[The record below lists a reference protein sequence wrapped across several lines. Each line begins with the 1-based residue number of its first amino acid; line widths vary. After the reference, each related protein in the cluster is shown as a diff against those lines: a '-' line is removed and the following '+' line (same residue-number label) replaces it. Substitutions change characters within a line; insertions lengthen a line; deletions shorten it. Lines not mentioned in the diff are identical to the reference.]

1 MIFRCKW
8 ILQFKRLLNAVLTFS
23 FLALATTNAYA
34 EKGLFWKVESPSGKT
49 SYLFGTMH
57 TDDNRVTNFSPA
69 VDKALQSV
77 DAFMMETLAPNNPN
91 VFKMP
96 DGDLKNM
103 LSEAEL
109 DKVYELAEF
118 HVMHRDVATHM
129 KPWLLAVVFD
139 SPKPL
144 TPFAQDNLLMTKSE
158 DFGKEVIGIED
169 TKEHF
174 GVMDSFS
181 RDEQLTMLR
190 AVLKRSPEQK
200 ERDFESLMVAYL
212 AEDSNKVAALDEKIT
227 GGMLPPALWAKMRSK
242 LLDERNVV
250 MAQRVTE
257 EANNRS
263 VFIAVGA
270 SHLASKGGLMARL
283 KEAGFKISPIK

>member
-8 ILQFKRLLNAVLTFS
+8 ILQFKRLLSAVLTFS

-270 SHLASKGGLMARL
+270 SHLAGKGGLIARL
-283 KEAGFKISPIK
+283 KEAGFKLSPIK

>member
-1 MIFRCKW
+1 MT
-8 ILQFKRLLNAVLTFS
+8 LQYKRLFS
-23 FLALATTNAYA
+23 AILMLGFLALTTTNAYA
-34 EKGLFWKVESPSGKT
+34 EQGLFWKVESPAGKT
-49 SYLFGTMH
+49 NYLFGTMH

-69 VDKALQSV
+69 VENALQSV
-77 DAFMMETLAPNNPN
+77 DEFMMETIAPNDPS
-91 VFKMP
+91 VFMMQ
-96 DGDLKNM
+96 DGDLKSM
-103 LSEAEL
+103 LTEAEL
-109 DKVYELAEF
+109 DKVYDLAEF
-118 HVMHRDVATHM
+118 HVMHRNAATHM

-158 DFGKEVIGIED
+158 DFGKEVVGIES

-200 ERDFESLMVAYL
+200 ERDFESLIAAYL
-212 AEDSNKVAALDEKIT
+212 AGDSNKVAALDEKIT
-227 GGMLPPALWAKMRSK
+227 GGMLPPALWAKMRAK

-250 MAQRVTE
+250 MAQRIAE
-257 EANNRS
+257 EANNKS
-263 VFIAVGA
+263 VFVAVGA
-270 SHLASKGGLMARL
+270 SHLAGKGGLITRL
-283 KEAGFKISPIK
+283 KEAGYKLSPIN

>member
-1 MIFRCKW
+1 M
-8 ILQFKRLLNAVLTFS
+8 ILQCKRLFSAVLTFG

-34 EKGLFWKVESPSGKT
+34 EQGLFWKVESPAGKT
-49 SYLFGTMH
+49 NYLFGTMH

-69 VDKALQSV
+69 VENALQSV
-77 DAFMMETLAPNNPN
+77 DAFMMETLAPNEPS
-91 VFKMP
+91 VFMMQ

-103 LSEAEL
+103 LTEAEL
-109 DKVYELAEF
+109 DKVYALAEF
-118 HVMHRDVATHM
+118 HVMHRDAVTHM

-158 DFGKEVIGIED
+158 DFGKEVIGIES

-174 GVMDSFS
+174 GAMDSFS

-190 AVLKRSPEQK
+190 AVLKRSSEQK
-200 ERDFESLMVAYL
+200 ERDFESLIAAYL
-212 AEDSNKVAALDEKIT
+212 AGDSNKVAALDEKIT
-227 GGMLPPALWAKMRSK
+227 GGMLPHALWEKMRSK

-250 MAQRVTE
+250 MAQRIME
-257 EANNRS
+257 EANNKS
-263 VFIAVGA
+263 VFVAVGA
-270 SHLASKGGLMARL
+270 SHLAGKGGLIARL
-283 KEAGFKISPIK
+283 KNEGYNLSPIN

>member
-270 SHLASKGGLMARL
+270 SHLASKGGLIARL

>member
-1 MIFRCKW
+1 M
-8 ILQFKRLLNAVLTFS
+8 ILQFKRLLSAFLTFG
-23 FLALATTNAYA
+23 FLALATTNACA
-34 EKGLFWKVESPSGKT
+34 EQGLFWKVESPTGKT
-49 SYLFGTMH
+49 NYLFGTMH

-69 VDKALQSV
+69 VENALASV
-77 DAFMMETLAPNNPN
+77 DEFMMETLAPNDRS
-91 VFKMP
+91 VFMMP

-103 LSEAEL
+103 LTESEL
-109 DKVYELAEF
+109 DKVYALAEF
-118 HVMHRDVATHM
+118 HVMHRDAATHM

-158 DFGKEVIGIED
+158 DLGKEVIGIED

-200 ERDFESLMVAYL
+200 ERDFESLMAAYL
-212 AEDSNKVAALDEKIT
+212 AGDSNKVAALDEKIT

-250 MAQRVTE
+250 MAQRITE
-257 EANNRS
+257 EAKNKS
-263 VFIAVGA
+263 VFVAVGA
-270 SHLASKGGLMARL
+270 SHLAGKGGLIARL
-283 KEAGFKISPIK
+283 KDAGYKLSPIN

>member
-1 MIFRCKW
+1 MT
-8 ILQFKRLLNAVLTFS
+8 LQCKRLFSAFLTFG
-23 FLALATTNAYA
+23 FLAIATSNAYA
-34 EKGLFWKVESPSGKT
+34 EQGLFWKVESPAGKIN
-49 SYLFGTMH
+49 YLFGTMH

-69 VDKALQSV
+69 VENALQSV
-77 DAFMMETLAPNNPN
+77 DEFMMETLAPNDRS
-91 VFKMP
+91 VFMMP

-103 LSEAEL
+103 LTGSEL
-109 DKVYELAEF
+109 DKVYALAEF
-118 HVMHRDVATHM
+118 HVMHRDAATHM

-158 DFGKEVIGIED
+158 DLGKEVIGIED

-200 ERDFESLMVAYL
+200 ERDFESLMAAYL
-212 AEDSNKVAALDEKIT
+212 AGDSNKVAALDEKIT

-250 MAQRVTE
+250 MAQRITE
-257 EANNRS
+257 EAKNKS
-263 VFIAVGA
+263 VFVAVGA
-270 SHLASKGGLMARL
+270 SHLAGKGGLIARL
-283 KEAGFKISPIK
+283 KEAGYKLSPVN

>member
-1 MIFRCKW
+1 M
-8 ILQFKRLLNAVLTFS
+8 ILQFKRLFSAFLTFG
-23 FLALATTNAYA
+23 FLAIATTNAYA
-34 EKGLFWKVESPSGKT
+34 EQGLFWKVESPAGKT
-49 SYLFGTMH
+49 NYLFGTMH

-69 VDKALQSV
+69 VENALQSV
-77 DAFMMETLAPNNPN
+77 DEFMMETLAPNDRS
-91 VFKMP
+91 VFMMP

-103 LSEAEL
+103 LTEAEL
-109 DKVYELAEF
+109 DKVYALAEF
-118 HVMHRDVATHM
+118 HVMHRDAATHM

-158 DFGKEVIGIED
+158 DLGKDVIGIES

-200 ERDFESLMVAYL
+200 ERDFESLMAAYL
-212 AEDSNKVAALDEKIT
+212 AGDSNKVAALDEKIT

-250 MAQRVTE
+250 MVQRITE
-257 EANNRS
+257 EAKNKS
-263 VFIAVGA
+263 IYVAVGA
-270 SHLASKGGLMARL
+270 SHLAGKGGLIARL
-283 KEAGFKISPIK
+283 KEAGYKLSPIN

>member
-1 MIFRCKW
+1 M
-8 ILQFKRLLNAVLTFS
+8 ILQFKRLLSAFLTFG
-23 FLALATTNAYA
+23 FLALATTNACA
-34 EKGLFWKVESPSGKT
+34 EQGLFWKVESPTGKIN
-49 SYLFGTMH
+49 YLFGTMH

-69 VDKALQSV
+69 VDNALASV
-77 DAFMMETLAPNNPN
+77 DEFMMETLAPNDRS
-91 VFKMP
+91 VFMMP

-103 LSEAEL
+103 LTESEL
-109 DKVYELAEF
+109 DKVYALAEF
-118 HVMHRDVATHM
+118 HVMHRDAATHM

-158 DFGKEVIGIED
+158 DLGKEVIGIED

-200 ERDFESLMVAYL
+200 ERDFESLMAAYL
-212 AEDSNKVAALDEKIT
+212 AGDSNKVAALDEKIT

-250 MAQRVTE
+250 MAQRITE
-257 EANNRS
+257 EAKNKS
-263 VFIAVGA
+263 VFVAVGA
-270 SHLASKGGLMARL
+270 SHLAGKGGLIARL
-283 KEAGFKISPIK
+283 KDAGYKLSPIN

>member
-1 MIFRCKW
+1 M
-8 ILQFKRLLNAVLTFS
+8 ILQCKRLLSAFLTFG
-23 FLALATTNAYA
+23 FLAITTTNAYA
-34 EKGLFWKVESPSGKT
+34 EQGLFWKVESPTGKT
-49 SYLFGTMH
+49 NYLFGTMH

-69 VDKALQSV
+69 VDNALASV
-77 DAFMMETLAPNNPN
+77 DEFMMETLAPNDRS
-91 VFKMP
+91 VFMMP

-103 LSEAEL
+103 LTEAEL
-109 DKVYELAEF
+109 DKVYDLAEF
-118 HVMHRDVATHM
+118 HVMHRNAATHM

-158 DFGKEVIGIED
+158 DLGKEVIGIED

-200 ERDFESLMVAYL
+200 ERDFESLMAAYL
-212 AEDSNKVAALDEKIT
+212 AGDSNKVAALDEKIT

-250 MAQRVTE
+250 MAQRITE
-257 EANNRS
+257 EAKNKS
-263 VFIAVGA
+263 VFVAVGA
-270 SHLASKGGLMARL
+270 SHLAGKGGLIARL
-283 KEAGFKISPIK
+283 KEAGYKLSPVN

>member
-1 MIFRCKW
+1 MTSQC
-8 ILQFKRLLNAVLTFS
+8 KRLCTKLFVLGLLVLISTH
-23 FLALATTNAYA
+23 ALA
-34 EKGLFWKVESPSGKT
+34 EQGLFWKVESPAGKT
-49 SYLFGTMH
+49 NYLFGTMH

-69 VDKALQSV
+69 VENALQSV
-77 DAFMMETLAPNNPN
+77 DAFMMETLSPNNPS
-91 VFKMP
+91 VFMMQ

-109 DKVYELAEF
+109 DKVYALAEF
-118 HVMHRDVATHM
+118 HVMHRDAATHM

-158 DFGKEVIGIED
+158 DLGKEVIGIED
-169 TKEHF
+169 TQEHF

-181 RDEQLTMLR
+181 REEQLTMLR

-200 ERDFESLMVAYL
+200 ERDFESLMAAYL
-212 AEDSNKVAALDEKIT
+212 AGDSNKVAAQDEKIT

-250 MAQRVTE
+250 MAQHILE
-257 EANNRS
+257 KANEKS
-263 VFIAVGA
+263 VFVAVGA
-270 SHLASKGGLMARL
+270 SHLAGKGGLIARL
-283 KEAGFKISPIK
+283 KQAGYKLSPIN

>member
-1 MIFRCKW
+1 M
-8 ILQFKRLLNAVLTFS
+8 ILQFKRLLSAFLTFG
-23 FLALATTNAYA
+23 FLALANTNACA
-34 EKGLFWKVESPSGKT
+34 EQGLFWKVESPTGKT
-49 SYLFGTMH
+49 NYLFGTMH

-69 VDKALQSV
+69 VDNALASV
-77 DAFMMETLAPNNPN
+77 DEFMMETLAPNDRS
-91 VFKMP
+91 VFMMP

-103 LSEAEL
+103 LTESEL
-109 DKVYELAEF
+109 DKVYALAEF
-118 HVMHRDVATHM
+118 HVMHRDAATHM

-158 DFGKEVIGIED
+158 DLGKEVIGIED

-200 ERDFESLMVAYL
+200 ERDFESLMAAYL
-212 AEDSNKVAALDEKIT
+212 AGDSNKVAALDEKIT

-250 MAQRVTE
+250 MAQRITE
-257 EANNRS
+257 EAKNKS
-263 VFIAVGA
+263 VFVAVGA
-270 SHLASKGGLMARL
+270 SHLAGKGGLIARL
-283 KEAGFKISPIK
+283 KDAGYKLSPIN